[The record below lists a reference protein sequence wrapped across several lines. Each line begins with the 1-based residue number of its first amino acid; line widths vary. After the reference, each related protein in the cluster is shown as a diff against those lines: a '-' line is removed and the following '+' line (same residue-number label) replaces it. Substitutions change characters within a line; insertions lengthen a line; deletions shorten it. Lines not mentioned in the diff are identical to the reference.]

1 MSDTP
6 FLPRISRSGLLAAA
20 TLLAAVSAFSQTAPA
35 PSTPPADPKVKTKA
49 EPKTDSKAAA
59 KTTTT
64 ATTAGTSTTPKPAT
78 TPVDLSRQDP
88 MTLPEIIIT
97 AQPFPYLSP
106 YANTTT
112 RSEIPLRE
120 LPQSVQVITRKLM
133 DNQLSQNPGDVVKNF
148 SGVVGTDWREINNV
162 QNFIRGFQSAPYL
175 DSFQLYYPGPATETL
190 INTERVEVV
199 KGPTG
204 TMFGGAAG
212 GPLGGLLNFVSKRP
226 EKTASAMIGM
236 SAGTWGSFS
245 NIWDVNQPLDDK
257 GRVLFRIT
265 GDMRETR
272 DVNSYIKGHLT
283 SFFPTLAIS
292 LTDDTTLTFRGRYTD
307 RQQTDYSGLPA
318 TGTVNPGTFT
328 FGRYDIFRAEG
339 QPATQSKTRSINAE
353 LKHTFNRDWNF
364 ILEANYMD
372 WNFDQFSV
380 FPSFYVPPV
389 GTLFTVDS
397 AAVLQR
403 VTSFAF
409 NARVNGKFETGV
421 FKHTLTAG
429 MDFDHTQD
437 PGVMLYN
444 AAFGVINVS
453 NPVYPTWAGNPSTII
468 NQNNDYQTIAG
479 FLQDQL
485 TFAERFHLMGSLRYS
500 QLRVHDVE
508 AIQGIDTILN
518 NHRVTGRA
526 GASVD
531 MTSWMTAFA
540 GWGQGFQAPV
550 GIALAGPKK
559 VIDGEQWEAGFKFDI
574 TKKLQG
580 SLAWFHNERTN
591 VPVSIPGSLLS
602 TQSGKQRA
610 QGIEA
615 DLVWQ
620 IASEFSVLMNYAFQ
634 DARIVSDTTLTPGNR
649 LARIPQHSGRIA
661 FRFDRRDGAFK
672 GFGAGLGVTMATSR
686 PGDNA
691 NTFSTPA
698 YATVDAQ
705 LSYTRG
711 PATISI
717 GIQNLLDTR
726 YYQPFAFFNGAV
738 APNAP
743 FNLFCQATVRF

>member
-1 MSDTP
+1 MFNST
-6 FLPRISRSGLLAAA
+6 FLARISRAQVLTAAALLA
-20 TLLAAVSAFSQTAPA
+20 VSPAFSQSTPA
-35 PSTPPADPKVKTKA
+35 PQPVDPKITAKA
-49 EPKTDSKAAA
+49 KPTAASLARQESKE
-59 KTTTT
+59 
-64 ATTAGTSTTPKPAT
+64 
-78 TPVDLSRQDP
+78 
-88 MTLPEIIIT
+88 LPEIIIT
-97 AQPFPYLSP
+97 AQPDPYLAP

-112 RSEIPLRE
+112 RSEIPLRQ

-175 DSFQLYYPGPATETL
+175 DSFQLYYPGPVTETL

-226 EKTASAMIGM
+226 EKEAHYMMGM
-236 SAGTWGSFS
+236 SAGTWGAYG

-283 SFFPTLAIS
+283 SFFPTLAIALS
-292 LTDDTTLTFRGRYTD
+292 DDTTLTLRGRYTD
-307 RQQTDYSGLPA
+307 RSQTDYSGLPA

-339 QPATQSKTRSINAE
+339 QPATSSKTRSLTAE
-353 LKHTFNRDWNF
+353 LKHTFNSDWNF

-380 FPSFYVPPV
+380 FPSFYAPPA

-409 NARVNGKFETGV
+409 NARVNGKFETGA

-444 AAFGVINVS
+444 ATFGTVNIS
-453 NPVYPTWAGNPSTII
+453 NPSYPTWAGNGSTII
-468 NQNNDYQTIAG
+468 DQNNDYQTIAG

-485 TFAERFHLMGSLRYS
+485 TFAEKFHLMGSMRYS

-508 AIQGIDTILN
+508 AVQGIDTILN
-518 NHRVTGRA
+518 EHRVTGRA

-531 MTSWMTAFA
+531 VTSWMTAFA

-559 VIDGEQWEAGFKFDI
+559 VINGEQWEAGFKFEI

-580 SLAWFHNERTN
+580 SLAWFHNDRTN
-591 VPVSIPGSLLS
+591 VPVAIPGSLLS

-620 IASEFSVLMNYAFQ
+620 LASEFSVLMNYAYQ
-634 DARIVSDTTLTPGNR
+634 DARVVSDTTLTPGNR
-649 LARIPQHSGRIA
+649 LARIPQHSGRVAI
-661 FRFDRRDGAFK
+661 RFDRKEGFFK
-672 GFGAGLGVTMATSR
+672 GFGAGLGVTMATAR

-711 PATISI
+711 PATVSV

-726 YYQPFAFFNGAV
+726 YYQPFAFFNGSV

-743 FNLFCQATVRF
+743 FNVFCQATVRF